1 MKRLE
6 QMKESLISCVQGQIS
21 GNLQQVDAKELGEAI
36 DMIKDLEEA
45 IYYCTITKAMN
56 EEESWEKKG
65 HHQQQQQPPMYY
77 QNMGRE
83 YYHPYPHGQ
92 MYNDGQMY
100 NSGQLYMD
108 GNRMYNNGAMYS
120 NGGGNSGG
128 GSSGGNSGGGNSGGN
143 NARGGGTRGYQ
154 DQPMGYQR
162 DMREGNSPMYRKMY
176 MESKEM
182 GQSEDKKMQD
192 LENYIQEL
200 AGDIM
205 EMVEQASPEEKQLL
219 RQKITSLATKIK

>member
-6 QMKESLISCVQGQIS
+6 QMKESLISCVQNQIS

-56 EEESWEKKG
+56 DEESWEKKS
-65 HHQQQQQPPMYY
+65 HQQQQQPPMYS
-77 QNMGRE
+77 QGMSRE
-83 YYHPYPHGQ
+83 YYPPPMYNSGQ
-92 MYNDGQMY
+92 MYNNGQMY
-100 NSGQLYMD
+100 NSGQ
-108 GNRMYNNGAMYS
+108 MYNDGTMYAS
-120 NGGGNSGG
+120 GNSSS
-128 GSSGGNSGGGNSGGN
+128 GSSNGGNSGGN
-143 NARGGGTRGYQ
+143 NARGGGTRGYHDKQ
-154 DQPMGYQR
+154 MGYQR

-182 GQSEDKKMQD
+182 GQSEEKKMQD

-205 EMVEQASPEEKQLL
+205 EMVEHSSSEEKQLM
-219 RQKITSLATKIK
+219 RQKITALATKIK

>member
-6 QMKESLISCVQGQIS
+6 QMKESLISCVQSQIS

-56 EEESWEKKG
+56 DEESWEKKG
-65 HHQQQQQPPMYY
+65 HQSPMYY
-77 QNMGRE
+77 QDMGRE
-83 YYHPYPHGQ
+83 YYPPHQHEQISKEGHR
-92 MYNDGQMY
+92 MYSRGTM
-100 NSGQLYMD
+100 YMD
-108 GNRMYNNGAMYS
+108 GN
-120 NGGGNSGG
+120 NGGND
-128 GSSGGNSGGGNSGGN
+128 
-143 NARGGGTRGYQ
+143 ARGGGTRGYYDKQ
-154 DQPMGYQR
+154 MGYQR

-205 EMVEQASPEEKQLL
+205 EMIEQASPEEKQLV

>member
-6 QMKESLISCVQGQIS
+6 QMKESLISCVQSQIS

-56 EEESWEKKG
+56 DEESWEKKG
-65 HHQQQQQPPMYY
+65 HQSPMYY
-77 QNMGRE
+77 QDMGRE
-83 YYHPYPHGQ
+83 YYPPHQHEQ
-92 MYNDGQMY
+92 MSNEGHRMY
-100 NSGQLYMD
+100 SRGTMYMD
-108 GNRMYNNGAMYS
+108 GN
-120 NGGGNSGG
+120 G
-128 GSSGGNSGGGNSGGN
+128 GSNHTMN
-143 NARGGGTRGYQ
+143 NGTRGYHDKQ
-154 DQPMGYQR
+154 MGYQR

-205 EMVEQASPEEKQLL
+205 EMIEQASPEEKQLV